1 MIQTVTNPQ
10 TNNAMLMANQ
20 AAQDFAH
27 VLAET
32 PTFLAFEQADEALQH
47 DDQAKQ
53 LIRAYQSK
61 QQSLYMMTM
70 LGAVSPEDQAEIARL
85 QEALQTN
92 ATITTYGQCQSALI
106 AMCQEIGQHL
116 SERIGL
122 NFAAAC
128 GSSCCG

>member
-1 MIQTVTNPQ
+1 MIQTMDATQTSTPTLTVSQVTR
-10 TNNAMLMANQ
+10 
-20 AAQDFAH
+20 DFATI
-27 VLAET
+27 LAET
-32 PTFLAFEQADEALQH
+32 AEFLAFEQANEALQQ
-47 DDQAKQ
+47 DNQAMQ
-53 LIRAYQSK
+53 LIKAYQSK
-61 QQSLYMMTM
+61 QQSLYMMNM

-92 ATITTYGQCQSALI
+92 GTITTYSQCQSALI
-106 AMCQEIGQHL
+106 TMCQEIGQHL